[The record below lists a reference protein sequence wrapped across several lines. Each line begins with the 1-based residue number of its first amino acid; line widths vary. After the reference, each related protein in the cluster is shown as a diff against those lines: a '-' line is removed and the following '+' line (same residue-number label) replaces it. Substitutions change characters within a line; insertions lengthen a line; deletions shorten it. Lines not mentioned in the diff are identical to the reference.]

1 MSSDAYEEL
10 TIQYAMARRQRLL
23 ASAEEIAELVLSRLG
38 DEEKLV
44 LASDAMLWND
54 DSSDRLDL
62 ARQTVLAYVRDIE
75 TDFEADPAPPT
86 S

>member
-1 MSSDAYEEL
+1 MKRDESPQHHRYTGLGILGYLRL
-10 TIQYAMARRQRLL
+10 TK
-23 ASAEEIAELVLSRLG
+23 SSRLG

-62 ARQTVLAYVRDIE
+62 ARQTVLAYIRDIE
-75 TDFEADPAPPT
+75 TDFEADPR
-86 S
+86 